1 MPSVFVRPSSN
12 LRGGPLL
19 TAAIALA
26 GALASTFTQAA
37 EVKVFTL
44 QSMPLIGVSP
54 EVAVVHLDAAS
65 QIESRIGAQLPA
77 NPERAQTIA
86 RERLDRGG
94 EALQR
99 ELAAAYQGVADAWSL
114 GITTLPA
121 VVVDRRYVVYGEP
134 DVAKASARI
143 AAYRKAHP

>member
-1 MPSVFVRPSSN
+1 M
-12 LRGGPLL
+12 L

-26 GALASTFTQAA
+26 GALASTFAQAA

-44 QSMPLIGVSP
+44 QAIPLIGVSP

-77 NPERAQTIA
+77 DPAHAQAIA

-143 AAYRKAHP
+143 AAYRKAPP